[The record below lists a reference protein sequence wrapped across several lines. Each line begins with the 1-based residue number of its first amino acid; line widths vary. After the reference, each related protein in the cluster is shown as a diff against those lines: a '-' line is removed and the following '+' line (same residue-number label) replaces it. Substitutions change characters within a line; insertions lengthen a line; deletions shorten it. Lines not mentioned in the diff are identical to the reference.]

1 MVPSEIVGQ
10 ELRGHDPDERL
21 LSIAEW
27 AALPEDESG
36 ELVDGRLVEEEVPDV
51 VHEIVVTWL
60 VWTFRSWLADRGG
73 FVIGS
78 EAKFAVAA
86 RRGRKPDVSV
96 YVPGGAV
103 PEARGAVYT
112 PPDLAVE
119 IVSPTPR
126 DARRDRVEK
135 VSDYATFGIRFYWI
149 VDPVERTVELLELG
163 ADGRY
168 VRALAAGEGRLSTI
182 PGCDGLVLDLDA
194 LWTEIDRLGLPA
206 ADEGPQG

>member
-1 MVPSEIVGQ
+1 MVPSEIVSQ
-10 ELRGHDPDERL
+10 EPRGHEPDEGRM
-21 LSIAEW
+21 SIAEW
-27 AALPEDESG
+27 ADLPEDESG
-36 ELVDGRLVEEEVPDV
+36 ELVDGRLVEEEVPDM

-60 VWTFRSWLADRGG
+60 VWTFRSWLAGRGG
-73 FVIGS
+73 FVAGS
-78 EAKFAVAA
+78 EAKFAVAP

-112 PPDLAVE
+112 PPDLVVE

-135 VSDYATFGIRFYWI
+135 VSDYAAFGIRFYWI
-149 VDPVERTVELLELG
+149 VDPVERTVEMLELG

-168 VRALAAGEGRLSTI
+168 AGALAAGQGRLETV

-194 LWTEIDRLGLPA
+194 LWTEIDRLGPPV
-206 ADEGPQG
+206 ADEGPRR

>member
-1 MVPSEIVGQ
+1 MVPSEIVSQ
-10 ELRGHDPDERL
+10 EPHGHEPDERL
-21 LSIAEW
+21 MSIAEW
-27 AALPEDESG
+27 ADLPEDESG

-60 VWTFRSWLADRGG
+60 VWTFRSWLTRRGG

-78 EAKFAVAA
+78 EAKFAVAP

-96 YVPGGAV
+96 YLPGGAV
-103 PEARGAVYT
+103 PEAHGAVHT

-126 DARRDRVEK
+126 DARRDRIEK
-135 VSDYATFGIRFYWI
+135 VADYATFGIRFYWI
-149 VDPVERTVELLELG
+149 VDPVERTVEMLELG

-168 VRALAAGEGRLSTI
+168 VRALGAGGGRLEAI
-182 PGCDGLVLDLDA
+182 PGCDELVLDLDA
-194 LWTEIDRLGLPA
+194 LWTEIDRLGPPA
-206 ADEGPQG
+206 PDGDISR